1 MRRGAHSFI
10 PDALVSDLQDVIGA
24 DHVTRDPL
32 DLAAVSVDASHYLL
46 SPGVLVRAT
55 STSDVAAAMAAA
67 MRHRVSLNFRSGG
80 TSLSGQGLC
89 KGVMVDTRRAFR
101 GFQVLDDGARV
112 RVRPGATVASVNAV
126 LARYGR
132 KLGPDPASSVACTL
146 GGVLA
151 DNSSGMSCGTVA
163 NSYRTLDSMV
173 LVLPSGTVVDTADP
187 DCEEKLA
194 DAEPQLVETLLRLRD
209 ECRDESLAK
218 EIAFQFSRK
227 NTMGYGLNAFLDHDT
242 PAQILSHLMIGSEGT
257 LGFISS
263 AVLRT
268 VPIMPGIATALLHFP
283 TLDAAAR
290 ALPDLVASGVAVTE
304 LMDSSSLQLC
314 RDDPANGHIVPPA
327 PGGSDAALL
336 VEYHCPDEASRR
348 EAIEAGNAVIA
359 GLDLVNDP
367 TFTDDPAVRGPIWTL
382 RNGLY
387 AKIAGTRP
395 SGQTALLEDIAV
407 PVESLAGVCEDLQGL
422 FGEHGYPES
431 IIFGHAKDG
440 NIHFLVLEDFREKA
454 GLDRYERFT
463 EDMVEL
469 VLNAHGTLK
478 AEHGTG
484 RIMAPFVERQYG
496 PDLYRV
502 MRTIKATVDPN
513 GLLNAGSIIT
523 DDPKLHLK
531 DVKLTP
537 TVQEE
542 VDRCVEC
549 GYCEPV
555 CPSRDLT
562 LTPRQR
568 IVMQRA
574 ITQARED
581 GDDALVAELTA
592 RSEYPVVQTC
602 AVDGMCETNCP
613 LHINTGDLVRR
624 LRAEENPAA
633 WQEAWQLGARVWDP
647 FVSAASVGMSAL
659 APVPAAATNVLTSA
673 ARSVLGADRIPRVSD
688 ELPAGGR
695 RRSPG
700 RRPAPSGRPEVVY
713 LPACVNTMFGSAVP
727 GEETLQFSV
736 ISLLT
741 AAGVGVT
748 VPEGI
753 NAVCCGTPWKSK
765 GMTKGYA
772 TMRRRVVDIM
782 RRATRDGELTVV
794 SDAVSCSEGFVHE
807 LEYEGVTGIRVVDA
821 VQYVADELLPVM
833 PDLPRVGSAALHPT
847 CSSTR
852 MGWNDAL
859 RRCAEAVAEEVV
871 VADAWGCCGFAGD
884 RGMLHPELTASAT
897 RGEAGELMSRPFDL
911 YLSANRT
918 CEIGMERAT
927 GRPWRHVLSVL
938 AERMV
943 EYAPA

>member
-1 MRRGAHSFI
+1 MNRGARSSI
-10 PDALVSDLQDVIGA
+10 PSTLLTDLLAALGETKVS
-24 DHVTRDPL
+24 HDPL
-32 DLAAVSVDASHYLL
+32 NLAAVAPDASHYLL
-46 SPGVLVRAT
+46 TPGVLVRAG

-67 MRHRVSLNFRSGG
+67 KRHNVAVNFRSGG
-80 TSLSGQGLC
+80 TSLSGQGLTN
-89 KGVMVDTRRAFR
+89 GVMVDTRRSFR
-101 GFQVLDDGARV
+101 GIEVLDGGRKV
-112 RVRPGATVASVNAV
+112 RVQPGATVVAVNAV

-151 DNSSGMSCGTVA
+151 DNSSGMSCGTIA

-173 LVLPSGTVVDTADP
+173 FVLASGTVVNTSEP
-187 DCEEKLA
+187 QCEDKLA
-194 DAEPQLVETLLRLRD
+194 HDEPELVETLLALRD
-209 ECRDESLAK
+209 QCREKARAD

-227 NTMGYGLNAFLDHDT
+227 NTMGYGLNAFLDYDT

-263 AVLRT
+263 AVMNT
-268 VPIMPGIATALLHFP
+268 VQIMPKLATALLHFP
-283 TLDAAAR
+283 TLDSATK
-290 ALPDLVASGVAVTE
+290 ALPALVESGVTVTE

-314 RDDPANGHIVPPA
+314 RDDPANGHIIPPA
-327 PGGSDAALL
+327 PGSGDAALL
-336 VEYHCPDEASRR
+336 VEYHCPDDQSRK
-348 EAIEAGNAVIA
+348 EAIEAGNSVIS
-359 GLDLVNDP
+359 GLDLVNEP

-407 PVESLAGVCEDLQGL
+407 PVETLAGVCGDLQQL
-422 FGEHGYPES
+422 FSEHNYPES
-431 IIFGHAKDG
+431 VIFGHAKDG
-440 NIHFLVLEDFREKA
+440 NIHFLVLEDFREKK

-463 EDMVEL
+463 EDMVTL
-469 VLNAHGTLK
+469 VLDAHGTLK

-496 PDLYRV
+496 SDLYRI
-502 MRTIKATVDPN
+502 MRQVKESVDPT
-513 GLLNAGSIIT
+513 GVLNRGSIIT

-531 DVKLTP
+531 EVKLTP

-562 LTPRQR
+562 VTPRQR

-574 ITQARED
+574 IAQARDD
-581 GDDALVAELTA
+581 GDEELAADLEQRAT
-592 RSEYPVVQTC
+592 YPVVQTC

-624 LRAEENPAA
+624 LRAEQNPAA
-633 WQEAWQLGARVWDP
+633 WQTTWDLAAKGWNP
-647 FVSAASVGMSAL
+647 FVTAASAGMSAIK
-659 APVPAAATNVLTSA
+659 PIPASATNVLTGA
-673 ARSVLGADRIPRVSD
+673 ARAVLGADRIPKVSD
-688 ELPAGGR
+688 ELPGGGH
-695 RRSPG
+695 RRSSG
-700 RRPAPSGRPEVVY
+700 HRSAPRGRPEVVY
-713 LPACVNTMFGSAVP
+713 LPACVNTMFGGAVP
-727 GEETLQFSV
+727 GEQTTEFS
-736 ISLLT
+736 IIALLT
-741 AAGVGVT
+741 AAGIGVT

-753 NAVCCGTPWKSK
+753 NSLCCGTPWKSK
-765 GMTKGYA
+765 GMTRGYA
-772 TMRRRVVDIM
+772 TMRRRVVDVM
-782 RRATRDGELTVV
+782 RRATRNGELTII

-821 VQYVADELLPVM
+821 VQYVADEVLPIM
-833 PDLPRVGSAALHPT
+833 PPLPKVGSAALHPT

-859 RRCAEAVAEEVV
+859 KRCAEAVADEVV

-884 RGMLHPELTASAT
+884 RGMLHPELTESAS
-897 RGEAGELMSRPFDL
+897 RREAAELSARDFDL

-918 CEIGMERAT
+918 CELGMERAT
-927 GRPWRHVLSVL
+927 GKPWRHVLSVL
-938 AERMV
+938 SERMV